1 MKILYGIQGTG
12 NGHISRAREMA
23 KCFANRNV
31 DVDYVFS
38 GRAAE
43 QYFDM
48 EPFGD
53 FRTFQGLTF
62 ASKNGR
68 LSYTRTALSNNI
80 LRFGLE
86 VRSIHTAAYDFI
98 LTDFEPITAWA
109 GKLKGCKVIGL
120 GHQYAFGHPIPR
132 AGDNFI
138 SNLTMRL
145 FAPAQIKL
153 GLHWDNFGAPILP
166 PIIDTTLTHRFSC
179 QTHTIDRT
187 KADNIIVYLPFENQ
201 DYIQQQ
207 LSCIEDQKFIIYSP
221 DLEDQEIG
229 NLSLRKTSHD
239 GFKKDLCS
247 SYAVI
252 SNSGFELI
260 SECLQLGLSI
270 LTKPQFAQT
279 EQMSNAAAL
288 KQLGYAETTEKIDTQ
303 TVRKWLRQL
312 QQRPPIKL
320 PNVASAITEWLL
332 SGQRESPQ
340 ELAAALWAQT

>member
-23 KCFANRNV
+23 KCFANRNI

-43 QYFDM
+43 KYFDM

-53 FRTFQGLTF
+53 FRTFKGLTF

-80 LRFGLE
+80 LRFGLD
-86 VRSIHTAAYDFI
+86 VRSIQTEDYDFI

-109 GKLKGCKVIGL
+109 GKLKGCKVIGI
-120 GHQYAFGHPIPR
+120 GHQYAFGHSIPR

-145 FAPAQIKL
+145 FAPAQIGL
-153 GLHWDNFGAPILP
+153 GLHWDAFGAPILP

-179 QTHTIDRT
+179 KTDTIDRS
-187 KADNIIVYLPFENQ
+187 KANSVIVYLPFENQ
-201 DYIQQQ
+201 DTIQQQ
-207 LSCIEDQKFIIYSP
+207 LSRIENQHFIIYSP
-221 DLEDQEIG
+221 DLEDQEKG

-239 GFKKDLCS
+239 GFKHDLCS

-288 KQLGYAETTEKIDTQ
+288 KRLGYATTAEKIETQ
-303 TVRKWLRQL
+303 TVQKWLDQL
-312 QQRPPIKL
+312 QQRPPIKF
-320 PNVASAITEWLL
+320 PNVASTITEWLL
-332 SGQRESPQ
+332 SGQQESPQ
-340 ELAAALWAQT
+340 QLADALWAKT